1 MTRIPTVSSG
11 RLPIYE
17 GESVEVC
24 AVGRQVSTEVTV
36 TIVGTPLNYDSAVDY
51 TVNSYYDSAVGIV
64 IIINYCDNE

>member
-1 MTRIPTVSSG
+1 MSSG

-24 AVGRQVSTEVTV
+24 VVGKQVSTEVTV
-36 TIVGTPLNYDSAVDY
+36 AIVGTPLDSAVDY